1 MLRIEDQNMG
11 GWEGTW
17 FKLVLVG
24 YQFLNIY
31 FKSLWSMDWYEANIA
46 LSPQMLS
53 SVADNLPSC
62 AGMKSIILFLINVW
76 KP

>member
-1 MLRIEDQNMG
+1 
-11 GWEGTW
+11 
-17 FKLVLVG
+17 
-24 YQFLNIY
+24 
-31 FKSLWSMDWYEANIA
+31 
-46 LSPQMLS
+46 MLS